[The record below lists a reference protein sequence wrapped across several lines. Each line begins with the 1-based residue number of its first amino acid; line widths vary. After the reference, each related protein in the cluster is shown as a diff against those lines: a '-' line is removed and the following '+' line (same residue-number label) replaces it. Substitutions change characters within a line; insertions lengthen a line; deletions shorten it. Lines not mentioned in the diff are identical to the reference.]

1 MWTDRISKWGGN
13 ANAVKR
19 GSPGRLRRSTSSFNQ
34 WNPASRCALA
44 LPMNSSSRRCASC
57 ARPRSWSAI
66 AFRATAKT
74 QTASAPPLPT
84 RLPAACRAGTSS
96 KGSGCSVVLGRD
108 LERPLQRGAR
118 LLEFCGGS
126 VEIHVPESRLHYGG
140 GLASRSEAHDAG
152 GNRSLARCGCA
163 PDPSQTRSCEV
174 AGNPR
179 RADGQ
184 HRRAAHDQGARAS
197 SVKPSIARGHAD
209 RMLAVGKVAQCRS
222 AVSSRRRTSSGTARP
237 SCGSSASAHTSAA
250 ASPLCSAGGLLCST
264 VSSSASAIVP
274 RRGSA
279 RPRRTMLPHLAHP
292 AGAWSPRP
300 GSSTRSRCARRG
312 CPAPRYLRPRREDP
326 ERASGSP
333 R

>member
-1 MWTDRISKWGGN
+1 MGGN

-19 GSPGRLRRSTSSFNQ
+19 ASPRRLRRSTSSFNQ

-126 VEIHVPESRLHYGG
+126 VEIHGRQSKPGSMRLRPRP
-140 GLASRSEAHDAG
+140 LTDA
-152 GNRSLARCGCA
+152 L
-163 PDPSQTRSCEV
+163 T
-174 AGNPR
+174 
-179 RADGQ
+179 
-184 HRRAAHDQGARAS
+184 
-197 SVKPSIARGHAD
+197 
-209 RMLAVGKVAQCRS
+209 
-222 AVSSRRRTSSGTARP
+222 
-237 SCGSSASAHTSAA
+237 
-250 ASPLCSAGGLLCST
+250 
-264 VSSSASAIVP
+264 
-274 RRGSA
+274 RGS
-279 RPRRTMLPHLAHP
+279 RQP
-292 AGAWSPRP
+292 AWGGWPAS
-300 GSSTRSRCARRG
+300 SRCA
-312 CPAPRYLRPRREDP
+312 
-326 ERASGSP
+326 
-333 R
+333 